1 MTSGTIRQ
9 RDVPMDTCWSV
20 PVLSALMTLLVCMPS
35 SYMGLVFVFVVEDYG
50 VSRARA
56 SWPQNALFVSVHLSG
71 LLVGALQ
78 RRISVA
84 RIGIL
89 SCFVASTG
97 MIASAFTKDI
107 ILVSVTLGAL
117 YGLGMGMFLMSV
129 SIYNLM
135 LFEKYKG
142 TAMSMTFLAWG
153 VAGLYGPV
161 LLARLRDTYA
171 LQGALL
177 ICGGIILNSVP
188 LGMLLRRPSSI
199 NFNSLKYAISNF
211 LLRRNASSSK
221 SVKAAPLP
229 LDEPSD
235 FAVSSIQGNMHS
247 EADIVI
253 PNPHR
258 AANSN
263 LEDVEE
269 AGTDL
274 HDRGTV
280 AEDGSSFVST
290 KTKRHLTRSLFN
302 SLVALLRTPAFYVF
316 LAATVVSEYSLVSF
330 GTTIVDY
337 ATDKGI
343 ELSVAVQLVIFGAVG
358 HILARL
364 CVVPLSDCATAC
376 RLPMYA
382 CAFAVEAAS
391 TMTMPHAKSMAI
403 ITVLRIAESLAQGF
417 VISVRGILLAQYL
430 GIERVATC
438 SGLFGLTMIPVSLSS
453 PTILGYFRDTMGS
466 YDPFYRMM
474 AALNAIVAG
483 VLFLFFVYDW
493 RGTKPQEVERC
504 GPTYRQPDDE
514 QPRAEPS

>member
-1 MTSGTIRQ
+1 MSGVVGQ
-9 RDVPMDTCWSV
+9 RDVPVDTCWSV

-35 SYMGLVFVFVVEDYG
+35 SYMGLVFVFVVQDYG

-56 SWPQNALFVSVHLSG
+56 SWPQNALFVAVHLSG

-84 RIGIL
+84 KIAIL
-89 SCFVASTG
+89 SCFVASIGLT
-97 MIASAFTKDI
+97 ASAFTKDI
-107 ILVSVTLGAL
+107 VLVSVTLGAL

-153 VAGLYGPV
+153 VAGLYSPV
-161 LLARLRDTYA
+161 LLAWLRDTYA
-171 LQGALL
+171 LQGGLL

-188 LGMLLRRPSSI
+188 LGMLLRRPSRM
-199 NFNSLKYAISNF
+199 NFSSLKYAISDF
-211 LLRRNASSSK
+211 LFRRNATSSK
-221 SVKAAPLP
+221 SVKSAPLP
-229 LDEPSD
+229 LDEPD
-235 FAVSSIQGNMHS
+235 FAVCSIPEKMQS
-247 EADIVI
+247 EADIMN
-253 PNPHR
+253 PNQQM
-258 AANSN
+258 AASSHPA
-263 LEDVEE
+263 DVEE
-269 AGTDL
+269 PDADL
-274 HDRGTV
+274 RDRGILV
-280 AEDGSSFVST
+280 EDDSSFVTSE
-290 KTKRHLTRSLFN
+290 TKRRPTRSLLN
-302 SLVALLRTPAFYVF
+302 SLVAVLRTPAFYVF

-343 ELSVAVQLVIFGAVG
+343 ELSVAAQLVIFGAVG
-358 HILARL
+358 HILARI
-364 CVVPLSDCATAC
+364 CIVPLSDCAAAS

-391 TMTMPHAKSMAI
+391 AVSMPHVRSMAI
-403 ITVLRIAESLAQGF
+403 ITVLRIAESMAQGF

-438 SGLFGLTMIPVSLSS
+438 SGVFGLAMIPVSLSS

-466 YDPFYRMM
+466 YDPFYLMM
-474 AALNAIVAG
+474 AVLNAIVAT
-483 VLFLFFVYDW
+483 VLGFFFVYDW
-493 RGTKPQEVERC
+493 RHKKRQEVERC
-504 GPTYRQPDDE
+504 GSTHRKPDNE